1 MAIVYQHRRL
11 DTNEIFY
18 IGIGKTIARS
28 KSKKSRNRYWHHIV
42 DKVGYCVEILHNNIT
57 WDDACELEMS
67 YIKQY
72 GRQDLGTGMLVN
84 MTDGGDGSVNVIVT
98 EESRNKISKIHKD
111 KPLSIEHKE
120 KIGKSNI
127 GKNVGKKRTEEQ
139 KKQMSEARLGENH
152 PNFGKPLKKEITI
165 QFSGENCITSKLKNN
180 DVLYIRNVY
189 VKYHPEFGSKP
200 LSLKFGVQPRQIT
213 DIVRRKIWKHL

>member
-42 DKVGYCVEILHNNIT
+42 DKVGYDIEILHNNIT
-57 WDDACELEMS
+57 WDDACELEMT

-72 GRQDLGTGMLVN
+72 GRQDLGTGILVN

-98 EESRNKISKIHKD
+98 EESRNKISKTHKD
-111 KPLSIEHKE
+111 KPLSVEHRA
-120 KIGKSNI
+120 KIGNANK
-127 GKNVGKKRTEEQ
+127 GKNPNKNHTKQWIEEHSKKM
-139 KKQMSEARLGENH
+139 KGENH
-152 PNFGKPLKKEITI
+152 PNFGKKINEEIVLKY
-165 QFSGENCITSKLKNN
+165 SGENCVTSKLKNE
-180 DVLYIRNVY
+180 DVLYIRKVY
-189 VKYHPEFGSKP
+189 IKNHIDFGSKP
-200 LSLKFGVQPRQIT
+200 LSIKFGVRQRQIT
-213 DIVRRKIWKHL
+213 DIIRRKIWKHL

>member
-1 MAIVYQHRRL
+1 MAVVYQHIRK
-11 DTNEIFY
+11 DTNQIFY

-42 DKVGYCVEILHNNIT
+42 DKVGYNVEILHNNID
-57 WDDACELEMS
+57 WDNACELEMD
-67 YIKQY
+67 YIKKY
-72 GRQDLGTGMLVN
+72 GRQDLGTGILVN

-98 EESRNKISKIHKD
+98 EESRMKLSKAHKG
-111 KPLSIEHKE
+111 KSLSNEHRE

-127 GKNVGKKRTEEQ
+127 GKNVGKKRTEEH
-139 KKQMSEARLGENH
+139 KKRMLRSGENH

-165 QFSGENCITSKLKNN
+165 QFSGENCVTSKLKNE

-189 VKYHPEFGSKP
+189 VKYDLEFGSKP

-213 DIVRRKIWKHL
+213 DIVRRKIWKHI